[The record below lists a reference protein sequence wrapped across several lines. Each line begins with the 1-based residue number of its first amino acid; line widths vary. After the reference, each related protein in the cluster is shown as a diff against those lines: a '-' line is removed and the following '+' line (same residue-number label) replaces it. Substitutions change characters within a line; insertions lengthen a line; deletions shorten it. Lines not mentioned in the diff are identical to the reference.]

1 MEQDLKKII
10 TIGKRLHFIG
20 IGGIGMSAIARVMLS
35 LGYKV
40 SGSDQK
46 ESVNTIRLK
55 EEGAKIYIGHDAK
68 NVRDAQIIVHTSA
81 VKPDNVEM
89 QEAISLSMPILER
102 AKVLSFLMYLY
113 KNSIAVA
120 GTHGKT
126 TTSSMM
132 AVMLAHAGLD
142 PTYLIGGEVSNL
154 NSNGGCG
161 KSSYFVAEA
170 DESDSSIKYL
180 DPRVFVLT
188 NIEKDHLDHFNGL
201 DDILGLFERCVQQLV
216 KHKEHV
222 LVINGEQ
229 WGNEILLKRIKQ
241 IPGLT
246 MITFGLKEGNEYRVA
261 NIRYKGHGSAFTVIR
276 QEAVIGEIELSVPGE
291 HNVLNA
297 LAVIAVG
304 QYLGLDFLKIKTAL
318 QTFTGAKRRFTF
330 IGQYKGIKVY
340 DDYAHHPTEIR
351 ATLEAARKVFPK
363 ARLVCAFQPHRYS
376 RTMSFMDEFAQS
388 LSLADRII
396 VTGIYSAGEK
406 PMPGISAETI
416 VKNIPDAKAVYV
428 EKKEQV
434 ADYLENELK
443 EGDVFFTV
451 GAGDIYAVGK
461 EILNRLRSRRHKI
474 KENAEVA
481 RIA

>member
-1 MEQDLKKII
+1 MEQDLRKII
-10 TIGKRLHFIG
+10 TLGKRLHFIG
-20 IGGIGMSAIARVMLS
+20 IGGVGMSAIARVMLS

-46 ESVNTIRLK
+46 ESTNTIRLK
-55 EEGAKIYIGHDAK
+55 ELGAKIYIGHDAN
-68 NVRDAQIIVHTSA
+68 NVREAQIIIHTSA
-81 VKPDNVEM
+81 VKSDNPEM
-89 QEAISLSMPILER
+89 QEALGLSLPILER

-142 PTYLIGGEVSNL
+142 PTYLIGGEVTNL
-154 NSNGGCG
+154 HSNGGCG

-180 DPRVFVLT
+180 DPRIFVLN

-201 DDILGLFERCVQQLV
+201 DDIIGLFERCVQQLV
-216 KHKEHV
+216 KQKDHV

-229 WGNEILLKRIKQ
+229 WGNEILLQKIKD

-246 MITFGLKEGNEYRVA
+246 MITFGLQESNEYRAA

-276 QEAVIGEIELSVPGE
+276 KDAVIGEIELSVPGE

-297 LAVIAVG
+297 LAVVVVG
-304 QYLGLDFLKIKTAL
+304 QHLGLDFLKIKSAL
-318 QTFTGAKRRFTF
+318 HTFTGAKRRFTF
-330 IGQYKGIKVY
+330 IGQYKGVKVY

-351 ATLEAARKVFPK
+351 ATLEAARKVYPK
-363 ARLVCAFQPHRYS
+363 SRIICAFQPHRYS

-388 LSLADRII
+388 LALADRVI
-396 VTGIYSAGEK
+396 VTGVYSAGEK
-406 PMPGISAETI
+406 PIKGVSAETI
-416 VKNIPDAKAVYV
+416 VKNIPDNKAVYV

-434 ADYLENELK
+434 ADHLEAELK
-443 EGDVFFTV
+443 EGDIFFTV

-461 EILNRLRSRRHKI
+461 EILNRLRSRAHKI
-474 KENAEVA
+474 RQNETVA